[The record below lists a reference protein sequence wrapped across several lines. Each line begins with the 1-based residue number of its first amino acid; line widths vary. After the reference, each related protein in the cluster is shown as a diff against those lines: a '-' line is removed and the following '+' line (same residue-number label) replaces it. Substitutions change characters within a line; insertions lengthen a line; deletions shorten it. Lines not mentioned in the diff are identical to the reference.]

1 MKIVICDDEE
11 IQCTLLKSLI
21 EEYSQIHSMHIEVQ
35 EYNDA
40 DNLWWDLQD
49 GLYADLLILDIQMKN
64 MSGIDLAH
72 KMRDHNMF
80 HQIAFV
86 SGIKEYV
93 FEGYEVNAI
102 SYILKPYEKEQ
113 LFKIIDKAI
122 KEIKVQNDF
131 TILESGK
138 EVFKIYHDDLI
149 GLEALSHD
157 TILHLKLSN
166 NTTQKEIVLKKG
178 INEVFDELKISSLL
192 RIHRSFAV
200 NMRNCLRITKTE
212 CIAEG
217 NHTFPIARGNYDM
230 CMQTFIKVNK
240 GE

>member
-11 IQCTLLKSLI
+11 IQKVLLKSLI
-21 EEYSQIHSMHIEVQ
+21 DEYALLHALSIEVIQ
-35 EYNDA
+35 YSDA
-40 DNLWWDLQD
+40 DNLWWDLQN

-64 MSGIDLAH
+64 MSGIELAH
-72 KMRDHNMF
+72 KMRDNQMF

-93 FEGYEVNAI
+93 FEGYDVNAI
-102 SYILKPYEKEQ
+102 SYLLKPYEKEQ

-122 KEIKVQNDF
+122 KEMKVQNDF

-149 GLEALSHD
+149 GIEAVSHD
-157 TILHLKLSN
+157 TVAYLKLSN
-166 NTTQKEIVLKKG
+166 NTNQTQIVLKKG
-178 INEVFDELKISSLL
+178 INDVLDELNIFSLL
-192 RIHRSFAV
+192 RVHRSYAV
-200 NMRNCLRITKTE
+200 NMRNVLRITKTE

-217 NHTFPIARGNYDM
+217 NHSFPIARGNYEM

>member
-1 MKIVICDDEE
+1 MKIIICDDEE
-11 IQCTLLKSLI
+11 IQRVLLKSII
-21 EEYSQIHSMHIEVQ
+21 EEYAQVHSVGIETK

-40 DNLWWDLQD
+40 DNLWWDLQS

-64 MSGIDLAH
+64 MSGIELAH
-72 KMRDHNMF
+72 KMRDNKMF

-93 FEGYEVNAI
+93 FEGYDVNAI
-102 SYILKPYEKEQ
+102 SYLLKPYEKEQ

-122 KEIKVQNDF
+122 KEMKIQNDF

-149 GLEALSHD
+149 GIEALSHD
-157 TILHLKLSN
+157 TIVYLKLSN
-166 NTTQKEIVLKKG
+166 NTNQKEVILKKG
-178 INEVFDELKISSLL
+178 INEVFDELNMPSLL

-212 CIAEG
+212 CIAEE
-217 NHTFPIARGNYDM
+217 NHSFPIARGNYEL

>member
-21 EEYSQIHSMHIEVQ
+21 EEYSQIHSISIDIL

-40 DNLWWDLQD
+40 DNLWWDLQN
-49 GLYADLLILDIQMKN
+49 GLYADLLILDIQMNN
-64 MSGIDLAH
+64 MSGIELAH
-72 KMRDHNMF
+72 KMRDNNMF

-102 SYILKPYEKEQ
+102 SYILKPYEKDQ
-113 LFKIIDKAI
+113 LFKIINKAI

-131 TILESGK
+131 TIIESGK

-149 GLEALSHD
+149 GIEALSHD

-166 NTTQKEIVLKKG
+166 NTNQKEIILKKG
-178 INEVFDELKISSLL
+178 INEVFDELKVSSLL

-212 CIAEG
+212 CITEG
-217 NHTFPIARGNYDM
+217 NHGFPIARGNYDM
-230 CMQTFIKVNK
+230 CMQIFIKVNK